1 MSRLVPASGSCTLG
15 PLNFSK
21 STRYALYAI
30 LEMAQVDDLISAS
43 SVAKQYKIPE
53 GALAKVFQALVRAGL
68 ARGTRGVG
76 GGYCLAKAA
85 SEITV
90 LDVISVFEP
99 PRPMGSCLLS
109 DDPKGH
115 CHAENDC
122 KLRGLFDEVD
132 EVARSTF
139 ASVTIETLAR

>member
-1 MSRLVPASGSCTLG
+1 MRLVLSCRPGTLAIVK
-15 PLNFSK
+15 FSK
-21 STRYALYAI
+21 STRYAIYAI
-30 LEMAQVDDLISAS
+30 LEMAQVDDPVAAS

-53 GALAKVFQALVRAGL
+53 GALAKVFQTLVRAGL
-68 ARGTRGVG
+68 ARGTRGAG
-76 GGYCLAKAA
+76 GGYRLAKKA

-99 PRPMGSCLLS
+99 QRPMGSCLLS
-109 DDPKGH
+109 DDPEGH
-115 CHAENDC
+115 CHQEHDC
-122 KLRGLFDEVD
+122 KLRSLFDEVD